1 MDQVTGALNKEDDD
15 RRSRERSV
23 EDIERDIHRTQNEM
37 SRTIDS
43 IQYRLSPDYLKTRA
57 RMRMKDTSRGIMDR
71 IKENPGASAI
81 TGLGLFM
88 LLRGGSSSENGRDEN
103 EDFAYVMMCD
113 TCGVPVY
120 EHQGRNHGFTER
132 MQERGSDFKA
142 TAREKGSDLKHKAA
156 DAAHSVEE
164 KASDVKD
171 RVQES
176 AERMGERAH
185 SAKTRV
191 QQTARRAGRRTQR
204 KFEEDPLLMGA
215 IGIAAGALLGALIPE
230 TDRERELM
238 GETRDDLMRR
248 SKKFA
253 REKGEQVKQVA
264 EHAKDAAV
272 DEAKKESK
280 RQNLTGA
287 GKDQQ
292 RQSQSAPTI

>member
-1 MDQVTGALNKEDDD
+1 MDQIPGALKSDDD
-15 RRSRERSV
+15 LRSRERSV
-23 EDIERDIHRTQNEM
+23 EDIERDIHRTQSEM

-43 IQYRLSPDYLKTRA
+43 IQYRLSPDYLKSRA
-57 RMRMKDTSRGIMDR
+57 RMKMKDTSRGIMDR

-88 LLRGGSSSENGRDEN
+88 LLRGGSSSENGHDEY
-103 EDFAYVMMCD
+103 EDYDYVMMCD
-113 TCGVPVY
+113 ACGVTMY
-120 EHQGRNHGFTER
+120 EHQGRDHGFTER
-132 MQERGSDFKA
+132 MQEHGSGFKA
-142 TAREKGSDLKHKAA
+142 TAREKASDLKHKAA

-164 KASDVKD
+164 KAGDVRD
-171 RVQES
+171 RMQES
-176 AERMGERAH
+176 AERMGERAS

-191 QQTARRAGRRTQR
+191 QRTARKAGRMTQR
-204 KFEEDPLLMGA
+204 KFEQDPLLMGA

-230 TDRERELM
+230 TDREDDLM

-253 REKGEQVKQVA
+253 REKGEQVKEVA

-272 DEAKKESK
+272 KEAKKESK
-280 RQNLTGA
+280 RQNLTS
-287 GKDQQ
+287 GKSQQ